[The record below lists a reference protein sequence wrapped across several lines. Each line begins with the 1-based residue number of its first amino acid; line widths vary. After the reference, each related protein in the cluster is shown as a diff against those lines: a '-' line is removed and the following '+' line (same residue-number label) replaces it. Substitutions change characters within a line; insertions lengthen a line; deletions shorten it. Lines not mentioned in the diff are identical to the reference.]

1 MRLHWRR
8 NKKNIDQETSRQVC
22 LSVCLPACL
31 PACLHPQFSR
41 LLGTDTLW
49 SAVCSQGLL
58 PFLFPVREVGWT
70 IALQGMPTCQMLAL
84 KG

>member
-1 MRLHWRR
+1 MF
-8 NKKNIDQETSRQVC
+8 
-22 LSVCLPACL
+22 ACL
-31 PACLHPQFSR
+31 DSRFSE

-49 SAVCSQGLL
+49 SAVCSQCLL

-70 IALQGMPTCQMLAL
+70 IALQGMPTCQMLTL